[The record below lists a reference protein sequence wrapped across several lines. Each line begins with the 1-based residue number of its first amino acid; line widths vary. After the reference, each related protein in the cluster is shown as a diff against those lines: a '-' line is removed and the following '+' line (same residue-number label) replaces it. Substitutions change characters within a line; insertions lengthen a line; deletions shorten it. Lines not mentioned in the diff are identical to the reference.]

1 MYTTIGVNSLNFDLR
16 VRYKTN
22 STNSSSRFDNKKLEV
37 IIFEMFKSN
46 IVTIQLS

>member
-1 MYTTIGVNSLNFDLR
+1 MAIGVNSLNLDLR

-22 STNSSSRFDNKKLEV
+22 SANSSSNVNNKKKDV
-37 IIFEMFKSN
+37 TIFEMFKSN